1 MAMKTR
7 QATVLDATCSPRYV
21 SGVRVLAYGET
32 TTRESAGLYM
42 RESLYQYDGRFY
54 VRIQIGGI
62 NPLKLY
68 LGKDDPN
75 FCLVRIKSISARAAH
90 RWLRDRVYFDPAVTY
105 DSLVKMDDCD

>member
-21 SGVRVLAYGET
+21 SSVRVLTYGE

-42 RESLYQYDGRFY
+42 RESLYKYDGRFY

-62 NPLKLY
+62 NPLKLF
-68 LGKDDPN
+68 LGKDDPH
-75 FCLVRIKSISARAAH
+75 FCAVRIKSISARAAH
-90 RWLRDRVYFDPAVTY
+90 RWLRDRVFFDPDVTY
-105 DSLVKMDDCD
+105 ESRVKND